1 MNSSNLSV
9 NFDIL
14 SLSSSKPKL
23 IEGNE
28 SAIDG
33 ASAVDNGARM
43 VLVEKGV
50 SMIVVILNENW
61 TETLFCGELCFV
73 NM

>member
-43 VLVEKGV
+43 VLVEKDV
-50 SMIVVILNENW
+50 SMIVVMSNENW